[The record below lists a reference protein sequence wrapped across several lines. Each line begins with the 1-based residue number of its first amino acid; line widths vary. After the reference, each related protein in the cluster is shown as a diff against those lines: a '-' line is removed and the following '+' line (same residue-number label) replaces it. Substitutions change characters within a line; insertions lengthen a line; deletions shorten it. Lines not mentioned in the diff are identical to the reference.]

1 MKAAITIDGVNYTAE
16 DTISLAMAQWP
27 MLPGRPGLNDAVS
40 MLRMMGS
47 KVITSPKCVVGID
60 NGVTG
65 AIVVLAASNGDLLA
79 KAHMPSRK
87 RGGKNEID
95 SVALA
100 DWLLDNLEQLHL
112 HDFVLERPVGS
123 QSVNAAVSMHGSYH
137 AIRST
142 IEVLGGNFH
151 DVSAKEWQKAM
162 LRKGDTKEQS
172 IFTAVTRWP
181 NEDWRKSDRA
191 KKPYPDFCD
200 AANIAEYYRTK

>member
-1 MKAAITIDGVNYTAE
+1 MKTVITIDGVNYTAE

-27 MLPGRPGLNDAVS
+27 MLPGRPHLNDAVA

-47 KVITSPKCVVGID
+47 KVITAPKCVVGID

-65 AIVVLAASNGDLLA
+65 AIVILAASNGDILA
-79 KAHMPSRK
+79 KTHTPSRK
-87 RGGKNEID
+87 RRDKNEID
-95 SVALA
+95 TVALA
-100 DWLLDNLEQLHL
+100 DWLTEHLEDLHL

-123 QSVNAAVSMHGSYH
+123 KSVNAATSMHGSYH

-162 LRKGDTKEQS
+162 LRKGDTKEES
-172 IFTAVTRWP
+172 IYTATLRWP
-181 NEDWRKSDRA
+181 DEDWRKSDRA
-191 KKPYPDFCD
+191 TKPYPDFCD
-200 AANIAEYYRTK
+200 AANIAEYYRTQ